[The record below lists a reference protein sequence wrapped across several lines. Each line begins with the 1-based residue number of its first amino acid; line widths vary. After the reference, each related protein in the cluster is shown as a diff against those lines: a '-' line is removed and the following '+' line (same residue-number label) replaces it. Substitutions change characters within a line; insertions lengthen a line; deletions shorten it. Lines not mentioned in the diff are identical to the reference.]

1 MVFGSA
7 PHKPAGEAGPRRI
20 LWCTRYAVAVKQNLT
35 VQLDAEVI
43 RRAKVLA
50 ARRGTSVSGLVAQ
63 QLEELTAAD
72 ERYQR
77 ARESAL
83 RMMEQAQARGGRQ
96 WTRDELY
103 EERLHRFGS

>member
-1 MVFGSA
+1 MV
-7 PHKPAGEAGPRRI
+7 
-20 LWCTRYAVAVKQNLT
+20 VKQNLT
-35 VQLDAEVI
+35 VQLDVEVI

-83 RMMEQAQARGGRQ
+83 RMLEQARDRGGRQ

-103 EERLHRFGS
+103 EERLHRFDS

>member
-1 MVFGSA
+1 M
-7 PHKPAGEAGPRRI
+7 
-20 LWCTRYAVAVKQNLT
+20 KQNLT

-43 RRAKVLA
+43 RRAKVIA

-63 QLEELTAAD
+63 QLAELTAAD

-83 RMMEQAQARGGRQ
+83 RMMEQARDRGGRH

-103 EERLHRFGS
+103 AERLGRYDS

>member
-1 MVFGSA
+1 M
-7 PHKPAGEAGPRRI
+7 
-20 LWCTRYAVAVKQNLT
+20 AVKQNLT

-72 ERYQR
+72 ERYQH

-83 RMMEQAQARGGRQ
+83 GALRETREERARLAREAPGESDEPR
-96 WTRDELY
+96 WTRDGLY
-103 EERLHRFGS
+103 EERLSRYNS

>member
-1 MVFGSA
+1 VN
-7 PHKPAGEAGPRRI
+7 
-20 LWCTRYAVAVKQNLT
+20 QNLT

-63 QLEELTAAD
+63 QLEKLTAAD

-83 RMMEQAQARGGRQ
+83 RMLEQARDRGGRQ

-103 EERLHRFGS
+103 EERLHRFDS

>member
-1 MVFGSA
+1 M
-7 PHKPAGEAGPRRI
+7 
-20 LWCTRYAVAVKQNLT
+20 KQNLT

-83 RMMEQAQARGGRQ
+83 RMMEQTQARGGRQ

-103 EERLHRFGS
+103 EERLHRFDS

>member
-1 MVFGSA
+1 
-7 PHKPAGEAGPRRI
+7 
-20 LWCTRYAVAVKQNLT
+20 VKQNLT

-50 ARRGTSVSGLVAQ
+50 ARRGTSVSALVAQ
-63 QLEELTAAD
+63 QLEALTAAD
-72 ERYQR
+72 ERYRR

-83 RMMEQAQARGGRQ
+83 GMMEQTRARGGRQ

>member
-1 MVFGSA
+1 VD
-7 PHKPAGEAGPRRI
+7 
-20 LWCTRYAVAVKQNLT
+20 VNQNLT

-63 QLEELTAAD
+63 QLEKLTAAD

-83 RMMEQAQARGGRQ
+83 RMLEQARDRGGRQ

-103 EERLHRFGS
+103 EERLHRFDS